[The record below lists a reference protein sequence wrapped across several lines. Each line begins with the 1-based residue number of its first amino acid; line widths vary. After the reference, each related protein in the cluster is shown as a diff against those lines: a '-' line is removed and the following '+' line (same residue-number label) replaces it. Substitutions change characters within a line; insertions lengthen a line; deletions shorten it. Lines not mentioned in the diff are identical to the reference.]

1 MKQKGQVRYAK
12 RYGRFIEKIRTFSQK
27 DTDVFTKRCSGFL
40 AEVQTIN

>member
-12 RYGRFIEKIRTFSQK
+12 RCSEFTEKMLRFYSEPAQ
-27 DTDVFTKRCSGFL
+27 VFTNRCSGFL